1 MEEYLGKKKR
11 ICRKTQMRT
20 YMDNYFANDPE
31 YMKLD
36 DAGRDAF
43 VARYNVK

>member
-1 MEEYLGKKKR
+1 
-11 ICRKTQMRT
+11 MRV

-43 VARYNVK
+43 VARYNVQRRYNRYHESK